1 MTILVPI
8 DEAKAILAELCARAR
23 DGEEVVL
30 TENGTPV
37 GRIDPVEQA
46 TQGASKRPLRPL
58 GADAGRIKIH
68 DNFDDPLPDDLREA
82 FGCD

>member
-8 DEAKAILAELCARAR
+8 DEAKAMLAELCARAR
-23 DGEEVVL
+23 DGEEIVL

-37 GRIDPVEQA
+37 GRLLQPAGQSTPVA
-46 TQGASKRPLRPL
+46 AGKRPLGL
-58 GADAGRIKIH
+58 HAGKVKIR
-68 DNFDDPLPDDLREA
+68 DNFNDPLPDDLREA